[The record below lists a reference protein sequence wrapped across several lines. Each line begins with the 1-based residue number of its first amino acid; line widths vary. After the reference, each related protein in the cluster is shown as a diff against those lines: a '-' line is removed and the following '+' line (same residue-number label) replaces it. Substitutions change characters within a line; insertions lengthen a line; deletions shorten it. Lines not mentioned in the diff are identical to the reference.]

1 MRGYPEVSM
10 RHLEKTFV
18 FVLRLAR
25 SLFLS
30 HRARALVSLSLFLL
44 HTHTYK
50 YTHTNTNTNTNTNKQ
65 QERQTLSEAIR
76 RVI

>member
-1 MRGYPEVSM
+1 MPDYPEVSM
-10 RHLEKTFV
+10 RQLEKQFV

-25 SLFLS
+25 SLLLS
-30 HRARALVSLSLFLL
+30 HGARALVSLSLFLL
-44 HTHTYK
+44 HTHIYK
-50 YTHTNTNTNTNTNKQ
+50 HTHTNTNTNTNTNKQ

>member
-30 HRARALVSLSLFLL
+30 HRVRALVSLSLFLL

-50 YTHTNTNTNTNTNKQ
+50 YTHTNTNTNTNTQ

-76 RVI
+76 RLI